1 MDWDAAQYATFADER
16 ARPGHDLVARIPQIA
31 ARHIYDLGCGRGDLT
46 AELAARWPEARVTG
60 IDLSP
65 TMLAD
70 ARARFA
76 DIEWVEAD
84 LSDWTPDAP
93 ADLIFANAALHW
105 LPDHA
110 TLFPRLMDQLAPG
123 GVLAVQM
130 PNNFGEPSH
139 KLLRAIAEQGPW
151 ADRLAL
157 PRAPV
162 ASTDVYWRLLRPLAA
177 RLDIWETQYLHALTG
192 EDPVLNWVRGTAL
205 LPVQACLDGEEL
217 AAFVADY
224 AEALRTVYT
233 AEPTGQTL
241 FTFRRIFV
249 VAVRAEQP
257 AA

>member
-1 MDWDAAQYATFADER
+1 MEWNAARYATFADER
-16 ARPGHDLVARIPQIA
+16 ARPGHDLTARIPQFA
-31 ARHIYDLGCGRGDLT
+31 ARRIYDLGCGRGDLT
-46 AELAARWPEARVTG
+46 ADLAARWPTAQVTG

-70 ARARFA
+70 ARARFPTI
-76 DIEWVEAD
+76 DWVEGD
-84 LSDWTPDAP
+84 LADWTPDAP

-105 LPDHA
+105 LPDHDA
-110 TLFPRLMDQLAPG
+110 LFPRLMDRLAPG

-130 PNNFGEPSH
+130 PNNFAEPSH

-151 ADRLAL
+151 ADKLAL

-162 ASTDVYWRLLRPLAA
+162 ASTDAYWRLLRPLAD

-205 LPVQACLDGEEL
+205 LPVQERLEGEEM
-217 AAFVADY
+217 AAFVEAY

-233 AEPTGQTL
+233 AEATGQTL
-241 FTFRRIFV
+241 FTFRRIFI
-249 VAVRAEQP
+249 VAVRADATSP
-257 AA
+257 